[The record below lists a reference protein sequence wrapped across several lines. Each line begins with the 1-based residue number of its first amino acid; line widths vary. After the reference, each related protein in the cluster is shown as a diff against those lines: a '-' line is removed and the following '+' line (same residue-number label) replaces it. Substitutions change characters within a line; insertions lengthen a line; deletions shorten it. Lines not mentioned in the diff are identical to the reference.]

1 MTPCSTPPSPGQDQ
15 IKEELPDLWWAA
27 AQSDTLLANGIPP
40 IPFGPSSSEVK
51 NRSSSSS
58 SSSLALRS
66 ASSSF
71 VSSSSSKRRL
81 FDDHSSLSGC
91 EPKAKRR
98 KKTQDTIT
106 DEAPPMRVE
115 NPKALLNMMNTN
127 IKTMRRIRYTHA
139 KFAALNATT
148 TLANEEVE
156 EGTSLMSGGIG
167 SVLPMAGASLG
178 DVDIL
183 DSSTS
188 TGSTGEAI
196 NAAVDDEIMNE
207 KLDERPFTIMQKVKV
222 RGKGKE
228 RERMARHGG
237 VDIGEKN
244 AWTCLQW
251 TNRKIL
257 EHVGFQGVYIVNL
270 RSFLIGTSKG
280 TSQVSLDMLSGI
292 LAEYI
297 SNVGRTIKFLSDRY
311 AGTMTPEVSCEFQPL
326 DKYELLS
333 GK

>member
-1 MTPCSTPPSPGQDQ
+1 MTPCSAPLSPGQDQ
-15 IKEELPDLWWAA
+15 VKEELSDLWWAA
-27 AQSDTLLANGIPP
+27 AQSDTLLANGVPP

-51 NRSSSSS
+51 YRSLSSS
-58 SSSLALRS
+58 SSSLVLRS
-66 ASSSF
+66 ASSSL
-71 VSSSSSKRRL
+71 VSSSSKRRL
-81 FDDHSSLSGC
+81 SDDHSSLSDR

-98 KKTQDTIT
+98 KKMQDAIT

-148 TLANEEVE
+148 TVANEEVE

-167 SVLPMAGASLG
+167 SVLPMAGPSLG

-183 DSSTS
+183 DSSIS

-222 RGKGKE
+222 RGKEKE
-228 RERMARHGG
+228 RERMVRHGG

-244 AWTCLQW
+244 AWSCLQW

-270 RSFLIGTSKG
+270 
-280 TSQVSLDMLSGI
+280 
-292 LAEYI
+292 
-297 SNVGRTIKFLSDRY
+297 
-311 AGTMTPEVSCEFQPL
+311 
-326 DKYELLS
+326 
-333 GK
+333 